1 MNLRYTECLDVM
13 PAGYE
18 EAHAVYSN
26 RSLAY
31 AKVSCRLNECRQTR
45 HAEQT
50 NKTSFFCG
58 KRFFLRE
65 SFIYPVSCQHYT
77 DDNNVRHETNRP
89 VNLTWHLRTPRRP
102 AHWRQSG
109 IKHGGEKRE
118 FPERRRCMHPLSF
131 LIHSSHPFTSTPV
144 CVHEK
149 RSMSHR
155 GLQTSPTLTN

>member
-50 NKTSFFCG
+50 NKPLSSVEKGSFFV
-58 KRFFLRE
+58 KVL
-65 SFIYPVSCQHYT
+65 FILCH
-77 DDNNVRHETNRP
+77 
-89 VNLTWHLRTPRRP
+89 VNTTLMIIMYDTKLTG
-102 AHWRQSG
+102 Q
-109 IKHGGEKRE
+109 
-118 FPERRRCMHPLSF
+118 
-131 LIHSSHPFTSTPV
+131 
-144 CVHEK
+144 
-149 RSMSHR
+149 
-155 GLQTSPTLTN
+155 